1 MLTGSNRNHHL
12 LYNIHKATMEKQNNA
27 VGRRKEAVARVYLS
41 KGTGNILVN
50 GKEYKQY
57 FPLMYLQNQV
67 ELPLKT
73 LDNQTESF
81 DITVNV
87 QGGGPKGQA
96 EAIKLGIARALCELN
111 PEFRPALKK
120 EGLMRRDSRSVERK
134 KFGKAKARRSFQFSK
149 R

>member
-1 MLTGSNRNHHL
+1 
-12 LYNIHKATMEKQNNA
+12 MEKQKNA

-41 KGTGNILVN
+41 KGTGNITVN
-50 GKEYKQY
+50 DKEYKAY
-57 FPLMYLQNQV
+57 FPIMYLQNQV

-73 LDNQTESF
+73 IDVQTSF
-81 DITVNV
+81 DIVINV

-96 EAIKLGIARALCELN
+96 EAIKMAIARVLCEVN
-111 PEFRPALKK
+111 PEYRPALKK
-120 EGLMRRDSRSVERK
+120 DGLLTRDSRMVERK

>member
-1 MLTGSNRNHHL
+1 
-12 LYNIHKATMEKQNNA
+12 MEKQLNA

-41 KGTGNILVN
+41 KGTGDVKVN
-50 GKEYKQY
+50 GKDYKAY

-73 LDNQTESF
+73 IEGGDQY
-81 DITVNV
+81 DILVNV

-96 EAIKLGIARALCELN
+96 EAIKLGIARALCEVN
-111 PEFRPALKK
+111 IEFRPALKK
-120 EGLMRRDSRSVERK
+120 LGLLRRDPRVVERK

>member
-1 MLTGSNRNHHL
+1 
-12 LYNIHKATMEKQNNA
+12 MEKQKNA
-27 VGRRKEAVARVYLS
+27 VGRRKEAVARVYMS
-41 KGTGNILVN
+41 KGVGNITVN
-50 GKEYKQY
+50 GKEYKNY

-73 LDNQTESF
+73 IDSLNAF
-81 DITVNV
+81 DVTVNV

-96 EAIKLGIARALCELN
+96 EAIKMGIARALCDVN

-120 EGLMRRDSRSVERK
+120 EGLMTRDPRSVERK
-134 KFGKAKARRSFQFSK
+134 KFGKRKARRSFQFSK